1 MMVVLVTAARV
12 ILLLVV
18 AALTVSLVV
27 SMGSSGT
34 GPVEKIV
41 LVALI
46 AACVV
51 LAAKLTSVATAV
63 EKRLQRH

>member
-1 MMVVLVTAARV
+1 MVVLVTAARV

>member
-1 MMVVLVTAARV
+1 MVVLVRAARV

-34 GPVEKIV
+34 GPVEKIA

-46 AACVV
+46 AVCVV
-51 LAAKLTSVATAV
+51 LAAKLTSIATAV
-63 EKRLQRH
+63 EKGLHPH

>member
-1 MMVVLVTAARV
+1 MVVLVRAARV

-63 EKRLQRH
+63 EKRLHPH

>member
-1 MMVVLVTAARV
+1 MMVVLVRAARV

>member
-1 MMVVLVTAARV
+1 MVVLVRAARV

-18 AALTVSLVV
+18 AALTVSLVI

-63 EKRLQRH
+63 EKRLHPH

>member
-1 MMVVLVTAARV
+1 MMVVLVRAARV

-51 LAAKLTSVATAV
+51 LAAKLTSAATAV
-63 EKRLQRH
+63 EKRLHPH

>member
-1 MMVVLVTAARV
+1 MLVRAARV

-63 EKRLQRH
+63 EKRLHPH

>member
-1 MMVVLVTAARV
+1 MMVVLVRAARV

-18 AALTVSLVV
+18 AALTVSLVI

-63 EKRLQRH
+63 EKRLHPH

>member
-1 MMVVLVTAARV
+1 MMVVLVRAARV

-63 EKRLQRH
+63 EKRLHPH